1 MTPLREGNKSYVQSL
16 TVVVQAKNTKD
27 RSVLYQLLFDISS
40 FSQSAFVR
48 FFTIANYKWLNVI

>member
-27 RSVLYQLLFDISS
+27 RSVLYRLLFDISS